1 MLLSVRFRTGQH
13 KKEYMNDNASPD
25 QFEDPDVSTTE
36 LDEVIHANKELYDK
50 LNKLPEIEALEAIA
64 IEEEENLDRADKP
77 HPFLV
82 SLEKL
87 KDFYTENE
95 LIRYAS
101 WSILLI
107 LISTTALTMIEYDM
121 FKESVSGQ
129 VGKTFIFGGDEP
141 NGLDT
146 FFHTFWW
153 SIVTFTTVGYGDVS
167 PVTHLGKFLTII
179 IMLLNF
185 GVVTL
190 LGGAVASVLVA
201 KRLTGDD
208 TLDESKFNGHLV
220 IAGWN
225 SYVPSI
231 LKLIDANVDATDT
244 VILVNVTDRDIIQ
257 RATTGY
263 ERLDIHH
270 IPENFT
276 HESVLRKAFLEKA
289 STFMI
294 LPDNSGLLPHEEP
307 DEDKTVLTCL
317 TAKSISE
324 SCNVVAHV
332 LDTET
337 VSHLERANANEIV
350 IPDDHVPHL
359 LAKHVTDPGV
369 PQFFDNLILQ
379 EEKDKGLQEVK
390 IPRSLNKQSH
400 NKISAFYKFKYN
412 WLLVGYAIRKA
423 GFSLDEQMG
432 ESGSPLIRSMIKEQL
447 EGAGVNLTSDEHVV
461 VEINPPDDYKV
472 DEKHSALVLR

>member
-1 MLLSVRFRTGQH
+1 
-13 KKEYMNDNASPD
+13 
-25 QFEDPDVSTTE
+25 
-36 LDEVIHANKELYDK
+36 
-50 LNKLPEIEALEAIA
+50 
-64 IEEEENLDRADKP
+64 
-77 HPFLV
+77 
-82 SLEKL
+82 
-87 KDFYTENE
+87 
-95 LIRYAS
+95 
-101 WSILLI
+101 
-107 LISTTALTMIEYDM
+107 M
-121 FKESVSGQ
+121 FKESVTGH
-129 VGKTFIFGGDEP
+129 VGETFVFGGDEP
-141 NGLDT
+141 NWLDT
-146 FFHTFWW
+146 YFHTFWW

-231 LKLIDANVDATDT
+231 LKLIDANKDATDV
-244 VILVNVTDRDIIQ
+244 VILVNETDRDIIQ
-257 RATTGY
+257 RVTTGY

-289 STFMI
+289 GAFMI

-324 SCNVVAHV
+324 SCNVIAHV
-332 LDTET
+332 LDPET
-337 VSHLERANANEIV
+337 VSHLQRANANEIV
-350 IPDDHVPHL
+350 IPDEHVPHL

-369 PQFFDNLILQ
+369 PQFFDDLILQ

-390 IPRSLNKQSH
+390 IPRSLNGQSH

-423 GFSLDEQMG
+423 GFSLDDQMG

-461 VEINPPDDYKV
+461 VEINPPDDYTI

>member
-1 MLLSVRFRTGQH
+1 
-13 KKEYMNDNASPD
+13 MNDNPSPK
-25 QFEDPDVSTTE
+25 QFQDPDVSTTE
-36 LDEVIHANKELYDK
+36 LDEVIHANKDLYDK
-50 LNKLPEIEALEAIA
+50 LNKLPEIEALEAITLED
-64 IEEEENLDRADKP
+64 EEKEDDREKS
-77 HPFLV
+77 HLFLEA
-82 SLEKL
+82 LNNL
-87 KDFYTENE
+87 KDLYTEND
-95 LIRYAS
+95 LVRYAA
-101 WSILLI
+101 WAFVLI
-107 LISTTALTMIEYDM
+107 LVSTSALTVTEYEM
-121 FKESVSGQ
+121 FKESVTGH
-129 VGKTFIFGGDEP
+129 VGETFVFGGDEP
-141 NGLDT
+141 NWLDT
-146 FFHTFWW
+146 YFHTFWW

-231 LKLIDANVDATDT
+231 LKLIDANKDATDV
-244 VILVNVTDRDIIQ
+244 VILVNETDRDIIQ
-257 RATTGY
+257 RVTTGY

-289 STFMI
+289 GAFMI
-294 LPDNSGLLPHEEP
+294 LPDNSGLLPHEQP

-324 SCNVVAHV
+324 SCNVIAHV
-332 LDTET
+332 LDPET
-337 VSHLERANANEIV
+337 VSHLQRANANEIV
-350 IPDDHVPHL
+350 IPDEHVPHL

-369 PQFFDNLILQ
+369 PQFFDDLILQ

-390 IPRSLNKQSH
+390 IPRSLNGQSH

-423 GFSLDEQMG
+423 GFSLDDQMG

-461 VEINPPDDYKV
+461 VEINPPDDYTI

>member
-1 MLLSVRFRTGQH
+1 
-13 KKEYMNDNASPD
+13 MNKNIPLD
-25 QFEDPDVSTTE
+25 QMQDSEVSETE
-36 LDEVIHANKELYDK
+36 LDAVIDTNKELFDQ
-50 LNKLPEIEALEAIA
+50 LNAIPEIEALEAIS
-64 IEEEENLDRADKP
+64 IEDEKEEK
-77 HPFLV
+77 
-82 SLEKL
+82 EKEGTSTFTEL
-87 KDFYTENE
+87 FIRVQDFYSNNE
-95 LIRYAS
+95 LARYATWAS
-101 WSILLI
+101 LLI
-107 LISTTALTMIEYDM
+107 LLSTSALTVLEYDM
-121 FKESVSGQ
+121 FNASVKEHTEGS
-129 VGKTFIFGGDEP
+129 FIFGEEEP
-141 NGLDT
+141 NWLDT

-201 KRLTGDD
+201 QRLTGDD
-208 TLDESKFNGHLV
+208 TLDENKFDGHLV

-225 SYVPSI
+225 KTVPSV
-231 LKLIDANVDATDT
+231 LNLIESNKDSTSVI
-244 VILVNVTDRDIIQ
+244 ILVNEMDKEVIQ
-257 RATTGY
+257 RAITGY
-263 ERLDIHH
+263 ERLDITH

-276 HESVLRKAFLEKA
+276 HESVLRKAFLDKA
-289 STFMI
+289 GTFMI
-294 LPDNSGLLPHEEP
+294 LPDSSGLLPHEEP

-332 LDTET
+332 LDVEN
-337 VSHLERANANEIV
+337 VSHLQRANANEIV
-350 IPDDHVPHL
+350 IPDEHVPHL

-369 PQFFDNLILQ
+369 PQFFDDLILK
-379 EEKDKGLQEVK
+379 EEEDKGLQEVK
-390 IPRSLNKQSH
+390 IPKTLNGQTH
-400 NKISAFYKFKYN
+400 NKISAFYKFKYG

-432 ESGSPLIRSMIKEQL
+432 ESGSPLIRNMIKEQL
-447 EGAGVNLTSDEHVV
+447 DGAGINLTSDEHVV

-472 DEKHSALVLR
+472 DGKHSALVLR

>member
-1 MLLSVRFRTGQH
+1 
-13 KKEYMNDNASPD
+13 MNNEISSD
-25 QFEDPDVSTTE
+25 QTQGSEVSSQE
-36 LDEVIHANKELYDK
+36 LDAVIDTNKELYDQ
-50 LNKLPEIEALEAIA
+50 LNAIPEIEALEAIS
-64 IEEEENLDRADKP
+64 IEEEKAEKQKDAPNP
-77 HPFLV
+77 LV
-82 SLEKL
+82 ELVERIKS
-87 KDFYTENE
+87 FYSENE
-95 LIRYAS
+95 LVRYAS
-101 WSILLI
+101 WAFVLI
-107 LISTTALTMIEYDM
+107 FISTTALTILEYDM
-121 FKESVSGQ
+121 FKGSVADHTEGS
-129 VGKTFIFGGDEP
+129 FIFGNTEP
-141 NGLDT
+141 NWLDT

-201 KRLTGDD
+201 QRLTGDD
-208 TLDESKFNGHLV
+208 TLDENKFDGHLV

-225 SYVPSI
+225 KTVPSI
-231 LKLIDANVDATDT
+231 LNLIESNKDSTSV
-244 VILVNVTDRDIIQ
+244 VILVNESDKEVIQ
-257 RATTGY
+257 RAITGY
-263 ERLDIHH
+263 ERLDITH

-276 HESVLRKAFLEKA
+276 HDSVLRKAFLDKA
-289 STFMI
+289 GTFMI
-294 LPDNSGLLPHEEP
+294 LPDNSGLLPHEDP

-332 LDTET
+332 LDVEN
-337 VSHLERANANEIV
+337 VSHLQRANANEIV
-350 IPDDHVPHL
+350 IPDEHVPHL

-369 PQFFDNLILQ
+369 PQFFDDLILK
-379 EEKDKGLQEVK
+379 EEDDKGLQEVK
-390 IPRSLNKQSH
+390 IPKTLSGQTH
-400 NKISAFYKFKYN
+400 NKISAFYKFKYG

-432 ESGSPLIRSMIKEQL
+432 ESGSPLIRNMIKEQL
-447 EGAGVNLTSDEHVV
+447 DGAGINLTSDEHVV

-472 DEKHSALVLR
+472 DGKHSALVLR

>member
-1 MLLSVRFRTGQH
+1 
-13 KKEYMNDNASPD
+13 MNNDPPLD
-25 QFEDPDVSTTE
+25 QIQEPEVSTSE
-36 LDEVIHANKELYDK
+36 LDEVIGANKDLFDK
-50 LNKLPEIEALEAIA
+50 LNKIPEIEALGTV
-64 IEEEENLDRADKP
+64 LDEDDESVKDGDET
-77 HPFLV
+77 HPLLDVVHKIKSLYTGNDLV
-82 SLEKL
+82 
-87 KDFYTENE
+87 
-95 LIRYAS
+95 RYAA
-101 WSILLI
+101 WAMVMI
-107 LISTTALTMIEYDM
+107 LISTTALTILEYDM
-121 FKESVSGQ
+121 FNSNLAEDVDES
-129 VGKTFIFGGDEP
+129 FIFGTTEP
-141 NGLDT
+141 NWLDT

-153 SIVTFTTVGYGDVS
+153 SVVTFTTVGYGDVS
-167 PVTHLGKFLTII
+167 PITHLGKFLTII

-201 KRLTGDD
+201 ERLKGDD

-225 SYVPSI
+225 ATVPSI
-231 LKLIDANVDATDT
+231 LKLIDENEDSTD
-244 VILVNVTDRDIIQ
+244 VIILVNETDRDIIQ
-257 RATTGY
+257 RAMTGY
-263 ERLDIHH
+263 ERLDITH
-270 IPENFT
+270 ISENFT

-289 STFMI
+289 ETFMI

-332 LDTET
+332 LDVEN
-337 VSHLERANANEIV
+337 VSHLQRANANEIV
-350 IPDDHVPHL
+350 VPDEHVPHL

-369 PQFFDNLILQ
+369 PQFFDDLILK
-379 EEKDKGLQEVK
+379 EKDDKGLQEVK
-390 IPRSLNKQSH
+390 IPRTLNGQTH
-400 NKISAFYKFKYN
+400 NKISAFYKFKYG

-432 ESGSPLIRSMIKEQL
+432 ESGSPLIRNMIKEQL
-447 EGAGVNLTSDEHVV
+447 DGAGINLTSDEHVV
-461 VEINPPDDYKV
+461 VEINPPDDYKI

>member
-1 MLLSVRFRTGQH
+1 MS
-13 KKEYMNDNASPD
+13 DNPSPE
-25 QFEDPDVSTTE
+25 QFQDPDVSTTE
-36 LDEVIHANKELYDK
+36 LDEVIHANKDLYDK
-50 LNKLPEIEALEAIA
+50 LNKLPEIEALEAI
-64 IEEEENLDRADKP
+64 ILEDEEKEDDREKS
-77 HPFLV
+77 HLFLEA
-82 SLEKL
+82 LNNL
-87 KDFYTENE
+87 KDLYTEND
-95 LIRYAS
+95 LVRYAA
-101 WSILLI
+101 WAFVLI
-107 LISTTALTMIEYDM
+107 LVSTSALTVTEYEM
-121 FKESVSGQ
+121 FKESVTGH
-129 VGKTFIFGGDEP
+129 VGETFVFGGDEP
-141 NGLDT
+141 NWLDT
-146 FFHTFWW
+146 YFHTFWW

-231 LKLIDANVDATDT
+231 LKLIDANKDATDV
-244 VILVNVTDRDIIQ
+244 VILVNETDRDIIQ
-257 RATTGY
+257 RVTTGY

-289 STFMI
+289 GTFMI

-324 SCNVVAHV
+324 SCNVIAHV
-332 LDTET
+332 LDPET
-337 VSHLERANANEIV
+337 VSHLQRANANEIV
-350 IPDDHVPHL
+350 IPDEHVPHL

-369 PQFFDNLILQ
+369 PQFFDDLILQ

-390 IPRSLNKQSH
+390 IPRSLNGQSH

-423 GFSLDEQMG
+423 GFSLDDQMG

-461 VEINPPDDYKV
+461 VEINPPDDYTI

>member
-1 MLLSVRFRTGQH
+1 
-13 KKEYMNDNASPD
+13 MNKNIPLD
-25 QFEDPDVSTTE
+25 QIHDSKVSET
-36 LDEVIHANKELYDK
+36 DIDAVIDTNKELFDQ
-50 LNKLPEIEALEAIA
+50 LNSIPEIKAIGEISIDDEKQEKDEKGSSA
-64 IEEEENLDRADKP
+64 VSE
-77 HPFLV
+77 LV
-82 SLEKL
+82 VKVQE
-87 KDFYTENE
+87 FYSNNE
-95 LIRYAS
+95 LARYAT
-101 WSILLI
+101 WAFFLILL
-107 LISTTALTMIEYDM
+107 STSALTVLEYDM
-121 FKESVSGQ
+121 FNASVKEDAEGS
-129 VGKTFIFGGDEP
+129 FIFGEKEP
-141 NGLDT
+141 SWVDT

-201 KRLTGDD
+201 QRLTGDD
-208 TLDESKFNGHLV
+208 TLDENKFDGHLV

-225 SYVPSI
+225 KTVPSV
-231 LKLIDANVDATDT
+231 LNLIESNKDSTSV
-244 VILVNVTDRDIIQ
+244 VILVNEMDKEVIQ
-257 RATTGY
+257 RAITGY
-263 ERLDIHH
+263 ERLDITH

-276 HESVLRKAFLEKA
+276 HESVLRKAFLDKA
-289 STFMI
+289 GTFMI

-332 LDTET
+332 LDVEN
-337 VSHLERANANEIV
+337 VSHLQRANANEIV
-350 IPDDHVPHL
+350 IPDEHVPHL

-369 PQFFDNLILQ
+369 PQFFDDLILK
-379 EEKDKGLQEVK
+379 EEEDKGLQEVK
-390 IPRSLNKQSH
+390 IPKTLNGQTH
-400 NKISAFYKFKYN
+400 NKISAFYKFKYG

-432 ESGSPLIRSMIKEQL
+432 ESGSPLIRNMIKEQL
-447 EGAGVNLTSDEHVV
+447 DGAGINLTSDEHVV
-461 VEINPPDDYKV
+461 VEINPPDDYKI
-472 DEKHSALVLR
+472 DRKHSALVLR